1 MIDTKMILESVK
13 EAISMFG
20 TQPPFSY
27 KHVGGTVEG
36 IKVLYHVDNKTIEVF
51 TLSVSDVGR
60 LVVSPGHGLKEMNL
74 ISFMDNHNLL
84 APAIKAALS
93 NVIYNNQVLQ
103 VLAGLIAN
111 ATKDMTE
118 HHTTKIDYP
127 GFAAAPRLNVYGA
140 DDTNPFLV
148 FSLPTNPELYKIKA
162 NGITNTN
169 NFVGLEYM
177 FEDVCAAC
185 QDEATVRAMVKEYIV
200 PKYLKRA
207 MACINFHEC
216 VAVVNNTIFS
226 VDRLRNDLNL
236 RNVFFDLISE
246 VIFENDEEETEGDH

>member
-1 MIDTKMILESVK
+1 MIDNNQIRESVK
-13 EAISMFG
+13 QAISAFG
-20 TQPPFSY
+20 NEPPFMY
-27 KHVGGTVEG
+27 AQTEG
-36 IKVLYHVDNKTIEVF
+36 EGVKVLCNGHKPIEVF
-51 TLSVSDVGR
+51 TLSVSEYGR
-60 LVVSPGHGLKEMNL
+60 VEVSPGHGLEEMSL
-74 ISFMDNHNLL
+74 ISYTDNPDLL
-84 APAIKAALS
+84 TRAIKAALYK
-93 NVIYNNQVLQ
+93 VLYNNSIMH
-103 VLAGLIAN
+103 VLAGLVKH

-118 HHTTKIDYP
+118 HHTTEIDHP
-127 GFAAAPRLNVYGA
+127 NFAGNPRLKVYGA
-140 DDTNPFLV
+140 DDTKPFLV
-148 FSLPTNPELYKIKA
+148 FSLPTNPELYKIKV

-185 QDEATVRAMVKEYIV
+185 QDEATVRAMVKEYIT
-200 PKYLKRA
+200 PKYFKKA

-216 VAVVNNTIFS
+216 VAVVKNTIFS